1 MQAAGFVALL
11 GMMSARLGAR
21 TTATLSAATLKRL
34 QVEGRRWYHRHRR
47 ITIDRPPVSQSGVGH
62 TGWMDGWC
70 GDGGWIGQGVFQ
82 LIVAP
87 TVPLRDEIVGL
98 FTSAAAST
106 DQHEQQQG
114 GKYHHRHRHTAITV
128 AACLVGVGCG

>member
-1 MQAAGFVALL
+1 MG
-11 GMMSARLGAR
+11 RLV
-21 TTATLSAATLKRL
+21 TL
-34 QVEGRRWYHRHRR
+34 
-47 ITIDRPPVSQSGVGH
+47 
-62 TGWMDGWC
+62 DGWL

-114 GKYHHRHRHTAITV
+114 GGKYHHRHTAITGV
-128 AACLVGVGCG
+128 AACLVGVGWWWLTWAWWYVVVCVWSRGGGDGPHVGEEGPAGGHRAGQRLPLR